1 MLLLMMSTL
10 AHAGDL
16 DITVIDGDEELSASL
31 SGLAPCRAHELRL
44 EGEEGTW
51 TLRLRAQDQDGDV
64 LIDADVQR
72 WAGPRELHLAPSLLL
87 NPGEEGS
94 IAVDDVELIVV
105 ASGFE
110 GQGCSQTVQ
119 RSRTR
124 TTRRTSE

>member
-1 MLLLMMSTL
+1 MKTARGATL
-10 AHAGDL
+10 PRARRRFMF
-16 DITVIDGDEELSASL
+16 IE
-31 SGLAPCRAHELRL
+31 GL
-44 EGEEGTW
+44 
-51 TLRLRAQDQDGDV
+51 
-64 LIDADVQR
+64 I
-72 WAGPRELHLAPSLLL
+72 ELHLAPSLLL